1 MNSVKAYLYLLLCFW
16 LLTSRVSFAQPDS
29 NLIWSDEFDGSGQ
42 IDTSKWFQQ
51 YILPNGQS
59 WFSGEVQHYTN
70 REQNSFVKDGYLHI
84 VAKKENYAS
93 QGVAKEYTSARLN
106 SKFAFKYGRIETR
119 AKMPTGYGLWTAIWT
134 LGQNI
139 TENGGYWNK
148 QFGSVQWPACGEM
161 NILEYWGKSPNDI
174 LGGVHAPNGWGGG
187 AHQGLAFVNSAETIF
202 HVYETIWNPF
212 EVIFKVDGDEYYRY
226 APIDKN
232 ENNWPLNNKHY
243 LLANIAVRPDIDS
256 TFLQT
261 ELLVDYIRVYQT
273 DTLTNVDESNFDNQ
287 NFKVY
292 PNPVSNFFT
301 IETSIDL
308 VKSELRIE
316 NIAGKEIERIIIQS
330 SIINIDCSNFPP
342 GIYFLSILLDDKIIH
357 QKFIVE

>member
-1 MNSVKAYLYLLLCFW
+1 MNLLKAYLYLLLFS
-16 LLTSRVSFAQPDS
+16 LQLTPSLGLAQLDS
-29 NLIWSDEFDGSGQ
+29 NLIWNDEFDGSGQ

-51 YILPNGQS
+51 YILPDGKS

-70 REQNSFVKDGYLHI
+70 REENSFVKDGYLHI
-84 VAKKENYAS
+84 VVKKENYAS

-119 AKMPTGYGLWTAIWT
+119 AKMPTGYGLWTAIWK

-148 QFGSVQWPACGEM
+148 QFGTVQWPACGEM

-187 AHQGLAFVNSAETIF
+187 AHQGLAFVDSAETTF

-212 EVIFKVDGDEYYRY
+212 EVIFKVDGAEYYRY
-226 APIDKN
+226 APIDKTPN
-232 ENNWPLNNKHY
+232 SWPLNNKHY

-256 TFLQT
+256 SFQET

-273 DTLTNVDESNFDNQ
+273 DTLTNVNESNFDNQ
-287 NFKVY
+287 NLKVY
-292 PNPVSNFFT
+292 PNPTGNFFT
-301 IETSIDL
+301 LETSIDL
-308 VKSELRIE
+308 VGSELRIE
-316 NIAGKEIERIIIQS
+316 NITGKEVAKLIIKNTS
-330 SIINIDCSNFPP
+330 SKIDCSSFPL
-342 GIYFLSILLDDKIIH
+342 GIYFLSILQDDKIIH